1 MIKSLRD
8 ARLVDALPR
17 VVKSQDW
24 VKAMSETVGYFTE
37 KTLTFADNSQI
48 YTALDTVPENVLDAL
63 AVGWK
68 IDWYDTSYSVEKK
81 RRIVK
86 TAMEIRR
93 LMGTVRA
100 VKLQADAIYPGTM
113 VEEWFEYDGEA
124 GYYRLVIDVTDSNSN
139 NPVISITDDE
149 AERQLALS
157 KRWSMHLEH
166 LSYMI
171 RHAIKTK
178 AIIDNWLYPVP
189 KCGTIRCG
197 TWWMPSTLGWSES
210 HKLNTPPAIDPF
222 NAHPDLTGTLPVVSR
237 VGYSACGTLRTGGLA
252 EAYTASPT
260 EVGANKAGTIPQA
273 STLGWSEKHSV
284 TAEHEIDSYNA
295 SQDEAGKNKSGTL
308 PETSTAGW
316 SVSEGIK
323 LSADE
328 AGGFTTI
335 LPTSGTCRCGDV

>member
-37 KTLTFADNSQI
+37 KILTFADNSQI
-48 YTALDTVPENVLDAL
+48 YTALDTAPENILDAL

-68 IDWYDTSYSVEKK
+68 IDWYDTSYSIEKK

-86 TAMEIRR
+86 TAMEVRR

-113 VEEWFEYDGEA
+113 VEEWFEYGGEA
-124 GYYRLVIDVTDSNSN
+124 GYYRLVIDITASNSD
-139 NPVISITDDE
+139 NPVIYMTDE
-149 AERQLALS
+149 EVERQLTLS

-171 RHAIKTK
+171 RHVIKTR
-178 AIIDNWLYPVP
+178 AIIDKWLYAVP
-189 KCGTIRCG
+189 RCGTIRCG
-197 TWWMPSTLGWSES
+197 TWWMLSTLGWSES

-237 VGYSACGTLRTGGLA
+237 VGYSVCGTLRAGGA
-252 EAYTASPT
+252 VEAYAASPAET
-260 EVGANKAGTIPQA
+260 GTNKAGIIPQ
-273 STLGWSEKHSV
+273 
-284 TAEHEIDSYNA
+284 
-295 SQDEAGKNKSGTL
+295 
-308 PETSTAGW
+308 TSTAGW
-316 SVSEGIK
+316 SVSENIK

-328 AGGFTTI
+328 ASGFTTI
-335 LPTSGTCRCGDV
+335 LPTSGTRRCGDV